1 MKTPLIVLALIAASA
16 AVASA
21 DPVDPLDAAP
31 TVSVGSFA
39 YTIDG
44 YLSSTPAILSGL
56 DAAYD
61 HALTGDYGL
70 RFRAGAI
77 LVGVDEITGVA
88 PHAEAGAFR
97 RLQLGPRL
105 ALDAALLAGYHFGGL
120 DHKQEWEDHAGP
132 TAVAELAL
140 YLAVTDHLQAA
151 VGGGYRLAWTADEHV
166 TSDESDPFSSGPLLR
181 MNLGWS
187 F

>member
-1 MKTPLIVLALIAASA
+1 MKTSLIALAVVAASA
-16 AVASA
+16 GLASA
-21 DPVDPLDAAP
+21 DPADPLAAAP

-39 YTIDG
+39 YQIDG
-44 YLSSTPAILSGL
+44 YLSSTPATLSGL
-56 DAAYD
+56 DVAYD
-61 HALTGDYGL
+61 HALSGDYGL

-88 PHAEAGAFR
+88 PHGEAGAFR
-97 RLQLGPRL
+97 RLQLGSRL
-105 ALDAALLAGYHFGGL
+105 ALDASLLAGYHLGGL
-120 DHKQEWEDHAGP
+120 DHKDEWQDHAGP

-140 YLAVTDHLQAA
+140 YLAVTQHLQAA

-166 TSDESDPFSSGPLLR
+166 TSDESDPFSSGPVVR